1 MKKIIKVSSII
12 CLIIFIVLLYV
23 SIKQNNGDNFNKIYN
38 ENYLYDLNNS
48 WDIEYTN
55 SKETRN
61 LPINIKKNDSD
72 YVYLY
77 NKIDDNSSYDE
88 LILYTSLGSF
98 DVFIDNE
105 EVYSF
110 HDEDFLK
117 YKNKMTTLLHR
128 IKINDKEKNNE
139 IKIRAYLGDKDN
151 ISFIVEKSYLSIN
164 GESQNLIISDEIFKI
179 ITVSIIL
186 ILGVSFTI
194 IGVVA
199 KRKKINELA
208 DLIDVGKFSVIIAV
222 YSFLHSLTSYSLI
235 KNLQVIN
242 TIYYT
247 GLIFM
252 PLPILNIV
260 GSNKK
265 IKNKFPVLVMKY
277 VVYINY
283 IIQTILTLFEIFD
296 YKKMILFT
304 HINLFMSILIAI
316 YVLIRNIKKE
326 LYILLCTFP
335 MMILGLVKLLNI
347 YINTK
352 IDLKIDNDLLLQ
364 ISFIYFVVVYI
375 IYIVS
380 KYFKYYFLSI
390 KSMTYKRLAYTDFLT
405 NIGNRSAFERR
416 IKQLDDIGKD
426 ISILWFI
433 SIDIN
438 NFKIINDT
446 KGHAEGD
453 RIIRSLA
460 LLLNK
465 AFSKITKDLFRI
477 GGDEFFIIISNY
489 DEDTINEVLKDL
501 YTNIEEFNAEN
512 ENKISIALGYDNIKT
527 IEYTSIKSA
536 ISKVDKK
543 MYDNKRK
550 IKNGYKQ

>member
-208 DLIDVGKFSVIIAV
+208 DLIDIGKFSVIIAV

-326 LYILLCTFP
+326 CYILLCTFP

-352 IDLKIDNDLLLQ
+352 IDFKIDNDLLLQ

-438 NFKIINDT
+438 NFKMINDT

-453 RIIRSLA
+453 RILRSLA

-489 DEDTINEVLKDL
+489 DEDVINEVLKDL

-512 ENKISIALGYDNIKT
+512 ESKISIALGYDNIKT

>member
-352 IDLKIDNDLLLQ
+352 IDFKIDNDLLLQ

-438 NFKIINDT
+438 NFKMINDT
-446 KGHAEGD
+446 KGHVEGD
-453 RIIRSLA
+453 RILRSLA

-489 DEDTINEVLKDL
+489 DEDVINEVLKDL

-512 ENKISIALGYDNIKT
+512 ESKISIALGYDNIKT

>member
-304 HINLFMSILIAI
+304 HINLFMSILIVI

-352 IDLKIDNDLLLQ
+352 IDFKIDNDLLLQ

-438 NFKIINDT
+438 NFKMINDT
-446 KGHAEGD
+446 KGHVEGD
-453 RIIRSLA
+453 RILRSLA

-489 DEDTINEVLKDL
+489 DEDVINEVLKDL

-512 ENKISIALGYDNIKT
+512 ESKISIALGYDNIKT

>member
-352 IDLKIDNDLLLQ
+352 IDFKIDNDLLLQ

-438 NFKIINDT
+438 NFKMINDT
-446 KGHAEGD
+446 KGHVEGD
-453 RIIRSLA
+453 RILRSLA

-489 DEDTINEVLKDL
+489 DEDVINEVLKGL

-512 ENKISIALGYDNIKT
+512 ESKISIALGYDNIKT

>member
-352 IDLKIDNDLLLQ
+352 IDFKIDNDLLLQ

-438 NFKIINDT
+438 NFKMINDT

-453 RIIRSLA
+453 RILRSLA